1 MASLPN
7 HAISSQCLGYLR
19 RLAGIHAAKPNPNFH
34 QQIRGKKKNA
44 KGPHVVNVRLL
55 EDVRGYGRKGCS
67 PNRTSTRRS
76 IVIIEG
82 LGSIIPIAP
91 GRMRNIYYPQR
102 KAEYVTAAQ
111 MRTTNQKDIL
121 TERDFSFGLPQLQPD
136 LLPVEEKTL
145 DVQMK
150 LLTPK
155 RTSEIIEA
163 YVSSEII
170 FYRVPIAVPEPESA
184 PPEPVGD
191 SINAIGG
198 EATIRKAPELDP
210 SVSASVIKIF
220 GSVSTANM
228 VESIK
233 AALLSSEEGARVVL
247 APEDIQIDE
256 MENEDLGIEVD
267 RLKALGEYKIKIRV
281 KGIDPIRRVV
291 SIRAQEADTS

>member
-1 MASLPN
+1 
-7 HAISSQCLGYLR
+7 
-19 RLAGIHAAKPNPNFH
+19 
-34 QQIRGKKKNA
+34 
-44 KGPHVVNVRLL
+44 
-55 EDVRGYGRKGCS
+55 
-67 PNRTSTRRS
+67 
-76 IVIIEG
+76 
-82 LGSIIPIAP
+82 
-91 GRMRNIYYPQR
+91 MRNIYYPQR

-136 LLPVEEKTL
+136 SLPVEEEAL

-163 YVSSEII
+163 CVSSEII

-184 PPEPVGD
+184 PPEPVGN

-198 EATIRKAPELDP
+198 EATIRKTPEPHP
-210 SVSASVIKIF
+210 SVPASVTRIF
-220 GSVSTANM
+220 GSVSTANI

-233 AALLSSEEGARVVL
+233 AVLSASEEGARVVL
-247 APEDIQIDE
+247 APEDIRIDE
-256 MENEDLGIEVD
+256 LENEDLGVEVD
-267 RLKALGEYKIKIRV
+267 RLKALGEYKIEIRM
-281 KGIDPIRRVV
+281 KGIDPIRRRV

>member
-7 HAISSQCLGYLR
+7 YAISSQCLGYLR
-19 RLAGIHAAKPNPNFH
+19 RLAGIHAAKPNPGFH

-44 KGPHVVNVRLL
+44 KGPHIVNVRLL
-55 EDVRGYGRKGCS
+55 EDIRGYGRK
-67 PNRTSTRRS
+67 
-76 IVIIEG
+76 
-82 LGSIIPIAP
+82 GSIIPIAP

-121 TERDFSFGLPQLQPD
+121 TERDFSFGLPQLHPD
-136 LLPVEEKTL
+136 SLPVEEKAL

-163 YVSSEII
+163 CVPSEII

-184 PPEPVGD
+184 PPEPVGN

-198 EATIRKAPELDP
+198 EATIRKAPEPDP
-210 SVSASVIKIF
+210 AISVSATRIF
-220 GSVSTANM
+220 GSVSTANI

-233 AALLSSEEGARVVL
+233 AVLSASEESARVVL

-267 RLKALGEYKIKIRV
+267 RLKALGEYKIEIRV
-281 KGIDPIRRVV
+281 KGIDPIRRQV